1 MGGVDAGG
9 AVVRSGG
16 AVGVGGAG
24 GLDVVTFLCAGGCA
38 GAGDILL

>member
-24 GLDVVTFLCAGGCA
+24 GLDVTFLCAGGCA